1 MLRPVL
7 RRYEAMA
14 LLVLR
19 AIFPVYVVVIVV
31 FSLLPQGPGL
41 PGGDKLAHFSAY
53 GVMVLL
59 AMPLVSALRWRLMML
74 SSIVMLGIVLEGLQ
88 LLLLQREASLL
99 DLVANCLGVVAGTLV
114 WMIGLRLA
122 VARPDAETH

>member
-19 AIFPVYVVVIVV
+19 AIFPVYVVVIVA

-41 PGGDKLAHFSAY
+41 PGGDKPAQFAAY

-74 SSIVMLGIVLEGLQ
+74 GSIVMLGIVLEGLQ

-99 DLVANCLGVVAGTLV
+99 DLVANCLGVIVGTLV